1 MSAYWDPL
9 AELQLIASYCSA
21 LIPDRAQPGKSL
33 GLLRGFLARDQIL
46 PEAAA
51 GQVFPIRPAIGEGSG
66 PRSCRAAAQDEITG
80 SWPVVILLKAL
91 GIAGH
96 AAASSAVAGT
106 VMGRRVSR
114 FKDVAEASLE
124 YLNRK
129 VEEAKSKPD

>member
-1 MSAYWDPL
+1 MLS
-9 AELQLIASYCSA
+9 
-21 LIPDRAQPGKSL
+21 
-33 GLLRGFLARDQIL
+33 
-46 PEAAA
+46 
-51 GQVFPIRPAIGEGSG
+51 
-66 PRSCRAAAQDEITG
+66 
-80 SWPVVILLKAL
+80 KAL

>member
-1 MSAYWDPL
+1 MPVT
-9 AELQLIASYCSA
+9 

-106 VMGRRVSR
+106 VMGCRVSR